1 MAKFFKRY
9 RRRYTKR
16 NSERH
21 VRAGA
26 VNAPVAG
33 TTYTGYVY
41 TSQQAETVK
50 GIKLDMG
57 MLTSAASTSNGA
69 VIAYAIVVVREGYNA
84 NSLTYPAIAV
94 DMYNPTMDVLMSGV
108 LTDNQ
113 IEDHKYNGV
122 GRKMKHGDRL
132 CLLVLGTVAN
142 LDCAFELSFSV
153 LT

>member
-57 MLTSAASTSNGA
+57 MLTSAASSSNGA
-69 VIAYAIVVVREGYNA
+69 AIAYAIVVVREGYNA

-113 IEDHKYNGV
+113 VEDHKYNGV
-122 GRKMKHGDRL
+122 GRKMKGGDRI

-142 LDCAFELSFSV
+142 LDSAFELSFSV
-153 LT
+153 VT